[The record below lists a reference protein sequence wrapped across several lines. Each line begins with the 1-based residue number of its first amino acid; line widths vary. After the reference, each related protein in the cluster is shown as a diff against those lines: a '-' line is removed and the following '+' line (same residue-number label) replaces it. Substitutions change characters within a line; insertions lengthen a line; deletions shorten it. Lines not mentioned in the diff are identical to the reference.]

1 MSRNV
6 SILSVVVVMIVTVL
20 ATVAVAFAVPGE
32 GSNGQAK
39 VPICHKGHEITV
51 AAPAVQAHIKHGD
64 PPPPNGETELE
75 NGATEPENGTTE
87 LENGDTELE
96 NPEDACETAGAP
108 PEEPSEDATLTTDAT
123 ETATLPGGTISDV
136 ATLGTD
142 VPDGTDGD
150 IEFKLYGPFTTA
162 PTAATA
168 ATDCVAANLVTAYD
182 TDGISTKPVTNH
194 NETGGT
200 TNPYTSL
207 AFTPTQPGIYQWT
220 AMFTPDSGQVDP
232 SGEIGCGEAAEQSVV
247 NGGATPTL
255 TTDATDATLPNTT
268 NDVATL
274 DVPQGTDGTIEF
286 KLYGPFAAD
295 ALIGEDDC
303 VDPEAEPP
311 VEGNLVF
318 EDEQTVT
325 DFDPENPTYTS
336 DSYPPTGETAVAG
349 KYQWVAT
356 FTPAVGESVDPS
368 SSPCGEVTEQSN
380 VSEATSTTATE
391 QNVTLAGE
399 IGEAGNLTDSA
410 TDTTN
415 IEGTNPNDDTSAG
428 TDSEDDVLYGNSSA
442 NKLLGRHGNDYLD
455 GGKGRDRMV
464 GGKQGDYIN
473 GADGKP
479 GDVINGG
486 IGTDN
491 CVGDVGDEI
500 KNCDGNVLN
509 VPLPSESA
517 APAEAGN

>member
-1 MSRNV
+1 MIRVNRNV
-6 SILSVVVVMIVTVL
+6 SILSVVVVMIVTVM
-20 ATVAVAFAVPGE
+20 ATAAVAFAAQEEPLDEPQNAG
-32 GSNGQAK
+32 GRGYGLDK
-39 VPICHKGHEITV
+39 VTICHKDHHVITV
-51 AAPAVQAHIKHGD
+51 AAPAVQAHMNHGD
-64 PPPPNGETELE
+64 EVLGNGD
-75 NGATEPENGTTE
+75 TEPES
-87 LENGDTELE
+87 GDTELE
-96 NPEDACETAGAP
+96 NPVGTCSVGP
-108 PEEPSEDATLTTDAT
+108 LPEEPSEGATLTTDAT
-123 ETATLPGGTISDV
+123 DTAQLPTGTISDT

-142 VPDGTDGD
+142 VPNGADGT

-162 PTAATA
+162 PTEETA

-182 TDGISTKPVTNH
+182 TDGISTKLVTNH

-207 AFTPTQPGIYQWT
+207 AFTPTEPGVYQWT
-220 AMFTPDSGQVDP
+220 ATFTPDAGQGDP

-255 TTDATDATLPNTT
+255 TTDATDATLPNTI

-274 DVPQGTDGTIEF
+274 DVPEGTDGTIEF

-336 DSYPPTGETAVAG
+336 DSYPPTGETAAAG

-391 QNVTLAGE
+391 QLTTLALDHKKQRLLVIKEKLQADETPREQKEALRERRKQLREE
-399 IGEAGNLTDSA
+399 IAG
-410 TDTTN
+410 
-415 IEGTNPNDDTSAG
+415 
-428 TDSEDDVLYGNSSA
+428 
-442 NKLLGRHGNDYLD
+442 
-455 GGKGRDRMV
+455 
-464 GGKQGDYIN
+464 
-473 GADGKP
+473 
-479 GDVINGG
+479 
-486 IGTDN
+486 
-491 CVGDVGDEI
+491 
-500 KNCDGNVLN
+500 
-509 VPLPSESA
+509 
-517 APAEAGN
+517 